1 MHSTASDGQ
10 YTPSELVKL
19 AREEGIE
26 VMALT
31 DHDTIDGVEE
41 AITAGN
47 KFGLRVIR
55 GVELSADDYLNL
67 HILGYNFS
75 PDAEELKNF
84 ILELKNGRD
93 VRKYTISNYLRE
105 KGVDLPLEEV
115 EKLAEGGVI
124 GRPHFA
130 EAMASLGFVKNRRE
144 AFDLYLDTPEFHEVD
159 RGKPKAKKCIEV
171 IKNSGGKVSFAHPY
185 QVVLKG
191 ESMEEL
197 VSRLGNYGLDA
208 IECYYPRHTPEQV
221 EYYLDLTK
229 RFGLHVTGGSDFHGE
244 KFKPDI
250 HLARWELDLNWI
262 LQTKEQ
268 S

>member
-10 YTPSELVKL
+10 YNPSELVKL
-19 AREEGIE
+19 VREAGIE

-41 AITAGN
+41 AIKAGERC
-47 KFGLRVIR
+47 GLQVIR

-84 ILELKNGRD
+84 ILELKSGRD
-93 VRKYTISNYLRE
+93 VRKYTISNYLRG
-105 KGVDLPLEEV
+105 KGVDIPLKEV

-130 EAMASLGFVKNRRE
+130 EAMVEQGYVKNRRE
-144 AFDLYLDTPEFHEVD
+144 AFDLYLDTPEFHEID
-159 RGKPKAKKCIEV
+159 RGKPKAEKCIEI

-185 QVVLKG
+185 QVVLEG
-191 ESMEEL
+191 ESMEGL
-197 VSRLGNYGLDA
+197 ASRLTGYGLDA
-208 IECYYPRHTPEQV
+208 IECYYSKHTPEQT
-221 EYYLDLTK
+221 EYYLSLAK
-229 RFGLHVTGGSDFHGE
+229 KFGLHITGGSDFHGE

-250 HLARWELDLNWI
+250 HLARWKLDLDW
-262 LQTKEQ
+262 LL
-268 S
+268 